1 MADEATAVRKVKC
14 PQCGAPLEVPRGDDY
29 IICPFCG
36 STVEIKKEVYQGEF
50 WAKPVFDKAAAT
62 ERFFR
67 WTAERDKPAPFN
79 EKVDLASIVPVWVP
93 TWHIREWKAGEGGA
107 RDIAFSIQP
116 GFADKKTYEALSP
129 HNLPLQSIRPM
140 DMSLDGEIAQ
150 ADMKPAEKIAALKSR
165 GQDVQEL
172 SLVYVPLYRVD
183 YSYKGRKY
191 NLLIE
196 GMTGGIYALAYPKKP
211 GWPYYMYT
219 VVFGIFFLLLSLP
232 LFSDEPDAIS
242 LGLTLLCA
250 GAVLSLPVSALI
262 AYLLVKKV

>member
-14 PQCGAPLEVPRGDDY
+14 TQCGAPLDVPRGADH
-29 IICPFCG
+29 ITCPFCG
-36 STVEIKKEVYQGEF
+36 SSVEIKKGIYQGEF

-79 EKVDLASIVPVWVP
+79 EKVELTSIVPVWVP

-116 GFADKKTYEALSP
+116 GFADRKAYEALSP
-129 HNLPLQSIRPM
+129 QNLPLEAIKPVEEPLAGELAQP
-140 DMSLDGEIAQ
+140 DMSPQD
-150 ADMKPAEKIAALKSR
+150 KITFLKSR

-172 SLVYVPLYRVD
+172 TLVYVPLYRVD
-183 YSYKGRKY
+183 YSYKGGKY

-196 GMTGGIYALAYPKKP
+196 GMTGGIHALSYPKKP

-219 VVFGIFFLLLSLP
+219 VVFGIFFVLLSLP
-232 LFSDEPDAIS
+232 LFSDDPDAINV
-242 LGLTLLCA
+242 GLTLLCA